1 LLPESSVE
9 SEESDSARE
18 SRRGLRLRGER
29 VSLRTIQRED
39 QGRLADLY
47 DDLELQSLVSSRQP
61 APESRAAWEADFDR
75 NLSKSEGVS
84 DSVGF
89 AIEIEGEIAGKCGLH
104 HIDRY
109 SQVCQLGIWLGR
121 DYWGK
126 GYGPDAVRILLDYA
140 FRHLNLHKVC
150 LEVLA
155 DDERAVGAYRKV
167 GFVEEGRLREQ
178 AWHNGTYRDTLRMG
192 VLRTQWGGLDRADH
206 VKEG

>member
-1 LLPESSVE
+1 M
-9 SEESDSARE
+9 
-18 SRRGLRLRGER
+18 LRGER

-39 QGRLADLY
+39 LGRLADLY
-47 DDLELQSLVSSRQP
+47 DDLELRSLVSDRPP

-75 NLSKSEGVS
+75 NLIKGEGAS

-89 AIEIEGEIAGKCGLH
+89 AIEVEGEIAGRCGLH
-104 HIDRY
+104 KIDRY
-109 SQVCQLGIWLGR
+109 SQVCELGIWLGR

-126 GYGPDAVRILLDYA
+126 GFGSDAVGILLDYA

-178 AWHNGTYRDTLRMG
+178 AWHNGTYRDTLRMA
-192 VLRTQWGGLDRADH
+192 VLRSPMAEAGDEDDGSEDH
-206 VKEG
+206 VID